1 MMHMVLPDRLK
12 RGHLIA
18 DIEVLRAIAVLVT
31 VLIHQS
37 LLTFRSIPGIDFY
50 FDFSFGVDIF
60 FAISGFVIVRSL
72 LPTLPTTKSAP
83 IFWRSIVAFWIRRI
97 WRIWP
102 TAWLWV
108 GVALCASIFGRSD
121 IWGKPI
127 DVLQDAAAII
137 LQVQN
142 LHRVD
147 PSAVQGPLLLSPYWS
162 LSLEEQF
169 YFLLPFLLF
178 FVPRQRLMPVLAGL
192 VLVQFFLNRYVF
204 GAMPSNVLW
213 AIRCDGLLLG
223 VMIALSLDVRWL
235 RDLLEP
241 VFLGKSRLWR
251 TAYLVLVLFLMS
263 AVAGTHVVWF
273 GTGLI
278 AFLSA
283 GLVWIASYD
292 KNYIMA
298 DGVLKRLLVWIGLRS
313 YAIYIIHVPAF
324 YFTQSLWV
332 HLSPANTNFAD
343 GHHFWQLLLT
353 GSALIAILSDLNY
366 RFIEVPLRNK
376 GAAIARRLREQPAPE
391 TVN

>member
-1 MMHMVLPDRLK
+1 MHMVLPDRLK
-12 RGHLIA
+12 RGRLIA

-37 LLTFRSIPGIDFY
+37 LLTLNRIPGIDLY
-50 FDFSFGVDIF
+50 FDFTFGVDIF

-72 LPTLPTTKSAP
+72 LPTLPTAKAP
-83 IFWRSIVAFWIRRI
+83 AIFWRSIVAFWIRRV

-108 GVALCASIFGRSD
+108 GVALFASIFGRSD
-121 IWGKPI
+121 VWGKPL
-127 DVLQDAAAII
+127 DVLQDATAII

-147 PSAVQGPLLLSPYWS
+147 VSAIQGPLLLSPYWS

-178 FVPRQRLMPVLAGL
+178 FVPRQRLMPVLAAL

-204 GAMPSNVLW
+204 GAMPSAFLW

-223 VMIALSLDVRWL
+223 VMIALSLDAQWFRE
-235 RDLLEP
+235 LLEP

-251 TAYLVLVLFLMS
+251 SACVILALFLMS
-263 AVAGTHVVWF
+263 ALAGTHIVWF

-278 AFLSA
+278 AILSA

-298 DGVLKRLLVWIGLRS
+298 DSLLKRLLVWIGLRS
-313 YAIYIIHVPAF
+313 YAIYIIHIPAF
-324 YFTQSLWV
+324 YFTHSLWA
-332 HLSPANTNFAD
+332 HLSPANTDLGD
-343 GHHFWQLLLT
+343 GRHLWQLLLT
-353 GSALIAILSDLNY
+353 GLAMTAILSDLNY

-376 GAAIARRLREQPAPE
+376 GAAIARRLREQPARE
-391 TVN
+391 LVS